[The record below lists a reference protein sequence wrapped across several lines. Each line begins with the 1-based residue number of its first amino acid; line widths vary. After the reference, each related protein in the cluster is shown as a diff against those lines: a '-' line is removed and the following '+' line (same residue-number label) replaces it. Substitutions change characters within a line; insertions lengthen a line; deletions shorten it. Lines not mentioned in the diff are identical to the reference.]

1 MVSFVVIDKL
11 VEEFTWLKELCRMWD
26 IPIKSA
32 GLTMHCIDYIDHNN
46 YREPSLGRYQKE
58 KNGAPFPFNTIWRTF
73 GCTLDGVLV
82 LLEEAWNHDAKP

>member
-46 YREPSLGRYQKE
+46 YREPSLGRSQKE
-58 KNGAPFPFNTIWRTF
+58 KNSAPFPFNT
-73 GCTLDGVLV
+73 DY
-82 LLEEAWNHDAKP
+82 LENIRLYTWWLARLTGGSME

>member
-11 VEEFTWLKELCRMWD
+11 VEDFTWLKELCRMWD

-46 YREPSLGRYQKE
+46 YTEPSLGRSQK
-58 KNGAPFPFNTIWRTF
+58 
-73 GCTLDGVLV
+73 
-82 LLEEAWNHDAKP
+82 